1 MEHRELRILSMD
13 FRRVSSNFL
22 NSTRDTSD
30 VAMERFINFIDSNR
44 FISKIIHDAI
54 AGIDCD
60 FKECFDIESYNWR
73 ELKIPL
79 DENEHIKVQYD
90 YLKYILNETNGGVLG
105 EALNFCRSS
114 KKYDEI
120 IQAFV
125 SDCFKPLID
134 YINDAIS
141 KEMIIIEDEMRML
154 QNITQN
160 IQTVNGTVIQQ
171 GQGTVQSTNTTNTT
185 SDDLIALISK
195 LSASLDDI
203 DAIPDDEKDSVKDD
217 LESIEEQIKSASPK
231 KSRLNKALN
240 GVKNFVCKF
249 GESILVPV
257 AIDKMQNVNWT
268 DLIQQLEHFIAHIH

>member
-1 MEHRELRILSMD
+1 
-13 FRRVSSNFL
+13 
-22 NSTRDTSD
+22 
-30 VAMERFINFIDSNR
+30 
-44 FISKIIHDAI
+44 
-54 AGIDCD
+54 
-60 FKECFDIESYNWR
+60 
-73 ELKIPL
+73 
-79 DENEHIKVQYD
+79 
-90 YLKYILNETNGGVLG
+90 
-105 EALNFCRSS
+105 
-114 KKYDEI
+114 
-120 IQAFV
+120 
-125 SDCFKPLID
+125 
-134 YINDAIS
+134 
-141 KEMIIIEDEMRML
+141 ML